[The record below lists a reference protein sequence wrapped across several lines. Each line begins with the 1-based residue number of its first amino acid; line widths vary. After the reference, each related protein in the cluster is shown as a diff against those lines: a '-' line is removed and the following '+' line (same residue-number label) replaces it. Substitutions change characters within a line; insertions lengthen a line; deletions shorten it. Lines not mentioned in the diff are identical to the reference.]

1 MVGLVQFCIFL
12 WGTIVVF
19 GKFYM
24 ISIRNKAV
32 LISFSFLWS
41 YILYYQNNSYLCRS
55 LCVLDRWQEQGWRC
69 KWREIVL
76 LSQHT
81 LHVCF
86 CPSHHQMGHVTLHHR
101 LMLLL
106 CLSDSLLRM
115 LLQRSCRRFGDS
127 WTCSICS
134 AITDVVTG
142 WKENGSLRWKSNY
155 IKLIIQSQI

>member
-24 ISIRNKAV
+24 ISIRNKVV
-32 LISFSFLWS
+32 LKLFWGIIISISIYFWFL
-41 YILYYQNNSYLCRS
+41 NRS
-55 LCVLDRWQEQGWRC
+55 LCVLDRWKEQGWRC

-142 WKENGSLRWKSNY
+142 WKENGSLR
-155 IKLIIQSQI
+155 